1 MKKLVSILSLIL
13 IMSLIFTACAP
24 AQKQEGNKGN
34 STETAQKEEE
44 KKDEKPDQTA
54 KSPQASEKNKWE
66 QIKEKGK
73 LIVGTSADY
82 PPYEFHMMID
92 GKDEFVGFDMD
103 LARAL
108 AQEMGV
114 ELEIQD
120 MGFDAVLGSVT
131 TGMVDLGIAGIGRR
145 PERESMFEF
154 SDVYHNSEQGLLVR
168 KEDADKIKSVEDLKG
183 KKVGAQIGTIQEG
196 IAKKIE
202 GVEVKV
208 LSKLTNM
215 ILELKTGMVDAV
227 VIEYPVGKS
236 YAVQN
241 KDLAMAEEVKFPS
254 EGEGSC
260 IIANKG
266 ETELIE
272 EVNKI
277 IKKLKD
283 EGKINEFVVKAYEMV
298 EQTQE

>member
-1 MKKLVSILSLIL
+1 MKKLMSILGLIL
-13 IMSLIFTACAP
+13 IMSLMLAACAP
-24 AQKQEGNKGN
+24 AQKQEESKDSNEQ
-34 STETAQKEEE
+34 TTQKQEE
-44 KKDEKPDQTA
+44 KQGEKPDQTA
-54 KSPQASEKNKWE
+54 KNPSDQAKNKLE

-73 LIVGTSADY
+73 LVVATSADY

-108 AQEMGV
+108 AEKMGV

-131 TGMVDLGIAGIGRR
+131 TGMADLGIAGIGKR
-145 PERESMFEF
+145 PDRESMFEF
-154 SDVYHNSEQGLLVR
+154 SMEYHNSEQGLLVR
-168 KEDADKIKSVEDLKG
+168 KEDADKIKSVADLKG
-183 KKVGAQIGTIQEG
+183 KKVGAQIGTIQEK
-196 IAKKIE
+196 IANNIE
-202 GVEVKV
+202 GAEVKV
-208 LSKLTNM
+208 LSKLTNI
-215 ILELKTGMVDAV
+215 ILDLKTGMVDAV

-241 KDLAMAEEVKFPS
+241 KDLAVAEEVKFPS

-277 IKKLKD
+277 VKELKD
-283 EGKINEFVVKAYEMV
+283 SGKINEFVVKAYDMV
-298 EQTQE
+298 EKSQE